1 MTLFG
6 IPDSELAIAALL
18 LVLLYA
24 FRGRILTVLYSWYR
38 QYKEGQKMNEL
49 YARLD
54 RNAAGRYS
62 KKDEIKRLKSAQKS
76 GLKKNREIAQEKR
89 EVQGK

>member
-6 IPDSELAIAALL
+6 IPYAELAIIISLF
-18 LVLLYA
+18 VSLYV

-38 QYKEGQKMNEL
+38 QYKEQQKINEM

-62 KKDEIKRLKSAQKS
+62 KKDEVKRLKSAQKS
-76 GLKKNREIAQEKR
+76 MLKKNRDLAEEKR
-89 EVQGK
+89 EVGGK